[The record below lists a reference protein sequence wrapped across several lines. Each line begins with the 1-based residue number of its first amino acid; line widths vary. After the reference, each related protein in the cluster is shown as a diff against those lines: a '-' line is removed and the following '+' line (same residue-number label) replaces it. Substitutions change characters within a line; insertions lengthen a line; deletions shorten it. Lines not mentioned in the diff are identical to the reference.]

1 VITSRI
7 FQPSWRIL
15 RYAKV
20 VRACCV
26 LDHTNAAADLWIR
39 TVLKFLIS
47 SAVMTPM
54 EWNAGQT
61 HVKYLALGSCTIKIT
76 RMDRAL
82 ISSHHVSLDR
92 LGFTRNHHPL
102 SSSIIRH
109 GCSSSSR
116 SSWSSSRFSSIIR
129 HGSSSSRSSWS
140 SSRFSSIIR
149 HGSSSSRSSWSSSRF
164 SSIIRHASSSRSSYI
179 HWGSSSRS
187 NSFIIH
193 GGSSSRSSFITY

>member
-1 VITSRI
+1 M
-7 FQPSWRIL
+7 
-15 RYAKV
+15 
-20 VRACCV
+20 RACCV

-54 EWNAGQT
+54 EWNAGQNSC
-61 HVKYLALGSCTIKIT
+61 KYLALGSCTIKIT

-82 ISSHHVSLDR
+82 ISSHSLTRSVR
-92 LGFTRNHHPL
+92 LYSQSSST

-109 GCSSSSR
+109 GSSSR

-129 HGSSSSRSSWS
+129 HGSSSRSSC
-140 SSRFSSIIR
+140 
-149 HGSSSSRSSWSSSRF
+149 
-164 SSIIRHASSSRSSYI
+164 I

-187 NSFIIH
+187 NSFIIY
-193 GGSSSRSSFITY
+193 GGSSSRSSFIT